1 MPVARIAKPLDLY
14 FRRCE
19 WERGAT
25 REKPA
30 VDANVVERKRKVVE
44 RWNRMV
50 LRFPLHKDILKAL
63 RRVSCINVSTACCM
77 HILS

>member
-1 MPVARIAKPLDLY
+1 MPVALIAKPLDLY

-19 WERGAT
+19 WERGVT
-25 REKPA
+25 REKPP

-50 LRFPLHKDILKAL
+50 LGFHFTKIF
-63 RRVSCINVSTACCM
+63 
-77 HILS
+77 